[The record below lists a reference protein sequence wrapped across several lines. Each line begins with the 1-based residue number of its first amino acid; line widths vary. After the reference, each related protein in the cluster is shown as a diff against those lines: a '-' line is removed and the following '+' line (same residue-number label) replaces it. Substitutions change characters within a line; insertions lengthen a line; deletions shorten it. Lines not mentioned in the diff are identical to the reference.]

1 MFGDDAR
8 RPKKPLEKIPFIFR
22 YVFTCDEPACHS
34 HTMMCADWEMA
45 SLYRNCRRGYGDK
58 WEPKF
63 RQKYEATMIQKLDTQ
78 FFVGTVHRWSTW
90 IIIGVFY
97 PARESKT
104 SMHELLEQAAPGL
117 SVKSSAGTGASERS
131 RRTSGR
137 PSRSWRPWA
146 SKASP
151 RTGPSAISGDTTTRI
166 SQGRAMSYK
175 TGGSIPALA
184 T

>member
-8 RPKKPLEKIPFIFR
+8 RPKNPLEKIPFIFR

-34 HTMMCADWEMA
+34 HTVMCADWEMA
-45 SLYRNCRRGYGDK
+45 SLYRNCRREYGDK

-97 PARESKT
+97 PTRESQT
-104 SMHELLEQAAPGL
+104 SILELLEQAAPAPSPRRPVRDRARTPARDGDDRAHRALGASRYIQRVAGL
-117 SVKSSAGTGASERS
+117 VPGHSAGPAKI
-131 RRTSGR
+131 RRHLE
-137 PSRSWRPWA
+137 P
-146 SKASP
+146 
-151 RTGPSAISGDTTTRI
+151 
-166 SQGRAMSYK
+166 
-175 TGGSIPALA
+175 
-184 T
+184 